1 MRVTELVDT
10 GRPVEQDYG
19 ALLRRKG
26 SSQMRR
32 STWGVVAT
40 AALIIGMIATAS
52 SATAETSGS
61 QSFTV
66 FAAGPP
72 GTPRT
77 VVATGVINGVGTV
90 LQGPSGPNQANPTW
104 MFPDGS
110 LSVRLNYVSENVSN
124 EAACI
129 FTSNLTGTWNIT
141 SGTGRFAGAAGS
153 GTFSGPN
160 IRILL
165 RTPDG
170 CDGPLA
176 QFTLFQYSGAVSVP
190 GALAA

>member
-1 MRVTELVDT
+1 
-10 GRPVEQDYG
+10 
-19 ALLRRKG
+19 
-26 SSQMRR
+26 MRR
-32 STWGVVAT
+32 STWGVVAS
-40 AALIIGMIATAS
+40 AALIAIGMIAMAP
-52 SATAETSGS
+52 SAIAETSGS

-77 VVATGVINGVGTV
+77 VVAAGVINGVGTV
-90 LQGPSGPNQANPTW
+90 MQGPSGPTW
-104 MFPDGS
+104 VFSDGS
-110 LSVRLNYVSENVSN
+110 LSVRLDFVSENVSN
-124 EAACI
+124 EVACI

-141 SGTGRFAGAAGS
+141 SGTGRFAGATGS
-153 GTFSGPN
+153 GSFSGPN
-160 IRILL
+160 TRILL

-176 QFTLFQYSGAVSVP
+176 QFTLFQYSGTVSLP